1 MFEKPQNIFVDLGSS
16 YFGGWG
22 LTDAGAMAASGRY
35 FYRTYHARGNPFDKY
50 VAVEVERLDPVEAQT
65 MLPAD
70 LVGIYNLINAPLS
83 KEDGDTLNVIDLL
96 RRVSKPGDFFVLK
109 VDIDMSPIEMPLIQS
124 LLEDDPANGGASG
137 LIDEMMFEHRK
148 YSSVFDIYYES
159 SR

>member
-1 MFEKPQNIFVDLGSS
+1 VFEKPQNIFVDLGSS

-22 LTDAGAMAASGRY
+22 LADSVHSSGKY
-35 FYRTYHARGNPFDKY
+35 FYRTYHARGNPFNKY
-50 VAVEVERLDPVEAQT
+50 IAVEVDKLDPVEAQT

-83 KEDGDTLNVIDLL
+83 KEEGDTLNTVDLL
-96 RRVSKPGDFFVLK
+96 KRISKPGDFFVLK

-124 LLEDDPANGGASG
+124 LLDDDPADGGASG

-148 YSSVFDIYYES
+148 YPSLLVIYLKS